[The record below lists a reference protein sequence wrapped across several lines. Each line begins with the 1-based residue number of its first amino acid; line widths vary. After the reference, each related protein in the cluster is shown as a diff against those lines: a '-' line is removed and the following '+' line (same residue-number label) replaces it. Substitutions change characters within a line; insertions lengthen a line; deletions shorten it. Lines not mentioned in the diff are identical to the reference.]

1 MSRFTLAKYIGFRHL
16 IEQGEKEFS
25 PDDAF
30 DVLEELL
37 DIKNTGY
44 IAIVNAVRKLKQE
57 NEALQELIDVEA
69 CCCCIYQ
76 DCYTKTALKKIK
88 KDDLVEL
95 YLSLQQKLG
104 KTAKIANEVIDEVE
118 ELRKQETKLLGMTLT
133 RGEEINKLKEEI
145 TIYSILDDTYKG
157 MSPNKKQWIDSNW
170 KSIITGFAET
180 LESQVPDDE
189 ITSD

>member
-44 IAIVNAVRKLKQE
+44 IAIVNAVRKLKEE